1 MASLVDEINAYS
13 YLYPEELPS
22 KKFLFKWYASPSFFF
37 LNKKK
42 WYASLQLYI
51 KYGCTQG

>member
-37 LNKKK
+37 
-42 WYASLQLYI
+42 
-51 KYGCTQG
+51 